1 MGVGMTGTR
10 CLIASMAV
18 VTVACFRSSDAEARF
33 LQVDPVGYK
42 DQANLYA
49 YANNDPINGR
59 DPSGMTCTS
68 AQQGDKTV
76 YSCHIDGVAVMKDGH
91 VDHIR
96 PPTAAE
102 NKQFAAFNARYTAAV
117 NRLMSH
123 PDKSV
128 TVAPVKGKEG
138 SFQTTAGRAAQSLIS
153 REFAYAGTNVPQGTD
168 LATAGLYNPQM
179 GVVEGART
187 YVGQSGLVGASQAGI
202 VHDGGLHA
210 TPEEWTGSLQIKGY
224 PLNTIDHQH
233 QYNSAACSLL
243 GNC

>member
-1 MGVGMTGTR
+1 
-10 CLIASMAV
+10 MAV